1 VLRRRDHS
9 NIILLDEETLA
20 YQIFSTSGDRA
31 WVWGPV
37 VQCSGDELAPGL
49 CMRTD
54 HRRMVVCG
62 DAVYWLAGPGF
73 DITCVFA
80 LDIRTGRT
88 WTTELPMQ
96 CHLPT
101 PDPEPFSSILA
112 TCGDGRLS
120 LIRTLR
126 GPNIQVWVLS
136 DNAHWSLH
144 RTISIDVYNLVRH
157 CSLEG
162 RCPTGNIPRLTYLS
176 AFCPRS
182 RCVVAIWWDQVLLI
196 DVDSSGLRPRIR
208 RIGEREWFECC
219 PYEIDSSSTCIS
231 KMQHF

>member
-1 VLRRRDHS
+1 
-9 NIILLDEETLA
+9 
-20 YQIFSTSGDRA
+20 
-31 WVWGPV
+31 
-37 VQCSGDELAPGL
+37 
-49 CMRTD
+49 
-54 HRRMVVCG
+54 MVCR
-62 DAVYWLAGPGF
+62 DAVYWLAGPGY

-101 PDPEPFSSILA
+101 PDPEAFSSILA
-112 TCGDGRLS
+112 TSGDGRLS

-136 DNAHWSLH
+136 DNAQWFLH
-144 RTISIDVYNLVRH
+144 QTISIDLYSLLRH
-157 CSLEG
+157 CSQES
-162 RCPTGNIPRLTYLS
+162 RCPTSNIPRSTYLS

-182 RCVVAIWWDQVLLI
+182 RCVVAMCSGQVLLI
-196 DVDSSGLRPRIR
+196 DVDSSGLRPHIR
-208 RIGEREWFECC
+208 RIGKREWFQCC
-219 PYEIDSSSTCIS
+219 PYEIDSSSTYIL